1 MNAPVVLTDG
11 RNAFRVYLEKM
22 SAALLCLALI
32 LQAPAQSPAQTRPGT
47 AQKPP
52 AGQAPPSQPAPI
64 PRPQSAVPAPQATA
78 PQAAAPIP
86 EEAASADYQIGPQD
100 ILRVT
105 VYGHDDLTQ
114 TVLVQPDGTFT
125 FPLIGR
131 VKASDNTPAE
141 LEKKIVTLL
150 AKGYI
155 RNPQVTVVVQEFRSK
170 TVYVVG
176 EVARPGPYPL
186 AGHTT
191 LVEVLAKAGPT
202 ANAGAEVVIVR
213 PPKGSTVN
221 GPTLPTEV
229 AGGTDG
235 GGTAGGGTAG
245 GGTAGGKAVS
255 GTAASQQAQ
264 VFRVAVGQIQEGH
277 LEQNISLEPND
288 TVFVPQ
294 APKVFVTGEVRNAGA
309 YGWFPGLTARQLISL
324 AGGLTP
330 DGSNSRLKVVRQ
342 LNGQSKEQGIKLD
355 APIHPGD
362 TLVVRRR
369 LF

>member
-1 MNAPVVLTDG
+1 MSPVSLG
-11 RNAFRVYLEKM
+11 F
-22 SAALLCLALI
+22 ALI
-32 LQAPAQSPAQTRPGT
+32 LLAPAQTATQTRPGT
-47 AQKPP
+47 AAQKPP
-52 AGQAPPSQPAPI
+52 AGQTQPAQPTAPI
-64 PRPQSAVPAPQATA
+64 PRPPSAEPAPQSPA
-78 PQAAAPIP
+78 
-86 EEAASADYQIGPQD
+86 EAASADYQIGPED
-100 ILRVT
+100 ILKVT
-105 VYGHDDLTQ
+105 VYGHEDLTQ

-150 AKGYI
+150 SRGFI

-213 PPKGSTVN
+213 PQQGAAVD
-221 GPTLPTEV
+221 GPILPTEV
-229 AGGTDG
+229 VGADG
-235 GGTAGGGTAG
+235 STSAN
-245 GGTAGGKAVS
+245 
-255 GTAASQQAQ
+255 QRAQ
-264 VFRVAVGQIQEGH
+264 VFRVAVGAIQEGH
-277 LEQNISLEPND
+277 LEQNITLLPND

-330 DGSNSRLKVVRQ
+330 DGSNGRLKVVRQ
-342 LNGQSKEQGIKLD
+342 MNGQSKESGIKLD
-355 APIHPGD
+355 APIQPGD

>member
-1 MNAPVVLTDG
+1 MSPVSLGV
-11 RNAFRVYLEKM
+11 
-22 SAALLCLALI
+22 ALI
-32 LQAPAQSPAQTRPGT
+32 FLVPAQTPTQTRPAT
-47 AQKPP
+47 PAQRPP
-52 AGQAPPSQPAPI
+52 AGQAQPAP
-64 PRPQSAVPAPQATA
+64 RPQAPASQAPAPAAPAPVPAQ
-78 PQAAAPIP
+78 
-86 EEAASADYQIGPQD
+86 AASADYQIGPED

-105 VYGHDDLTQ
+105 VYGHEDLTQ

-125 FPLIGR
+125 FPLVGR

-141 LEKKIVTLL
+141 LEKKIAILL
-150 AKGYI
+150 SKGFI

-186 AGHTT
+186 AGHTS

-213 PPKGSTVN
+213 PQQGADVK

-229 AGGTDG
+229 TGADG
-235 GGTAGGGTAG
+235 STSAN
-245 GGTAGGKAVS
+245 
-255 GTAASQQAQ
+255 QQAQ
-264 VFRVAVGQIQEGH
+264 VFRVAVGAIQEGH
-277 LEQNISLEPND
+277 LEQNITLLPND

-309 YGWFPGLTARQLISL
+309 YGWFPGMTARQLISL

-330 DGSNSRLKVVRQ
+330 DGSNSRLKVVRP
-342 LNGQSKEQGIKLD
+342 LNGQSKEDGIKLD
-355 APIHPGD
+355 APIKPGD

>member
-1 MNAPVVLTDG
+1 
-11 RNAFRVYLEKM
+11 M

-32 LQAPAQSPAQTRPGT
+32 LQPSAQAPAQTRPGI

-52 AGQAPPSQPAPI
+52 AGQARPAPI
-64 PRPQSAVPAPQATA
+64 PRPQSAEPAPQAPGAQA
-78 PQAAAPIP
+78 PAPIP
-86 EEAASADYQIGPQD
+86 AEAASADYQIGPQD
-100 ILRVT
+100 ILRIT

-125 FPLIGR
+125 FPLVGR

-150 AKGYI
+150 SKGYI

-213 PPKGSTVN
+213 PQKGAAVN

-229 AGGTDG
+229 AGTDG
-235 GGTAGGGTAG
+235 GGA
-245 GGTAGGKAVS
+245 
-255 GTAASQQAQ
+255 AASQQAQ

-277 LEQNISLEPND
+277 MEQNIALEPND

-309 YGWFPGLTARQLISL
+309 YGWFPGLTVRQLISL

-342 LNGQSKEQGIKLD
+342 LKGQSKEEGIKLD

>member
-1 MNAPVVLTDG
+1 
-11 RNAFRVYLEKM
+11 M
-22 SAALLCLALI
+22 SAVLLCLALI
-32 LQAPAQSPAQTRPGT
+32 LPAPAQTPAQTRPGT
-47 AQKPP
+47 AQRPP
-52 AGQAPPSQPAPI
+52 AGQAQPGQPAPI
-64 PRPQSAVPAPQATA
+64 PRPQSAAPAPQATT
-78 PQAAAPIP
+78 PQAAPPVP

-186 AGHTT
+186 SGHTM

-213 PPKGSTVN
+213 PPKGVAVN
-221 GPTLPTEV
+221 GPLLPTEV
-229 AGGTDG
+229 AAGTDG
-235 GGTAGGGTAG
+235 SGTAGGAPAAATPASA
-245 GGTAGGKAVS
+245 TP
-255 GTAASQQAQ
+255 ASQQAQ

-277 LEQNISLEPND
+277 MEQNIALEPND

-309 YGWFPGLTARQLISL
+309 YGWFPGLTVRQLISL

-330 DGSNSRLKVVRQ
+330 DGSNSRLKVVRP
-342 LNGQSKEQGIKLD
+342 LKGQSKEEGIKLD
-355 APIHPGD
+355 APIQPGD